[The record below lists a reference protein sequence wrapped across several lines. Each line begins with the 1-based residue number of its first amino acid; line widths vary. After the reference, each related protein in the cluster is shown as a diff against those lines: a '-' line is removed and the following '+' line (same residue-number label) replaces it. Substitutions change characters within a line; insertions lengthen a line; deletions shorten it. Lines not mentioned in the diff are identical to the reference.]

1 MTNMETQIGNIKFSH
16 PIFNASGPA
25 CTTLEELEIIGKSES
40 SAIMMKTCSLE
51 PREGNPEPRYK
62 EVPLGS
68 INSMGLPNL
77 GYKKYVE
84 FSHILKEKYKKP
96 VIASVV
102 GFCSTQ
108 ACNNDFEIIVKAFQE
123 DSLVDLIE
131 VNLSC
136 PNVVGKPQI
145 AYDFETSDTIL
156 SLVENLGN
164 KDIGI
169 KLPPYF
175 DPSHTNAMSE
185 VIKKHPQVKFI
196 TCINSVGNTL
206 IIDPETEQPIIKPKG
221 GFGGLG
227 GEYVKP
233 IALANVRAFY
243 KNLGESVKII
253 GAGGILNGIDVY
265 EFLLAGAS
273 AVQLGTTFAKEGP
286 EAFARIK
293 KEFENYLEKKG
304 KKSLDEVIGKL
315 KEL

>member
-1 MTNMETQIGNIKFSH
+1 MINLETKIGNIIFSH
-16 PIFNASGPA
+16 PIFNASGPL
-25 CTTLEELEIIGKSES
+25 CTTLEELEKIWASES
-40 SAIMMKTCSLE
+40 SAIMMKSCSLE
-51 PREGNPEPRYK
+51 PREWNPEPRYR

-77 GYKKYVE
+77 GYKKYME
-84 FSHILKEKYKKP
+84 FSYPLKEKYKKP

-102 GFCSTQ
+102 WFCSAE
-108 ACNNDFEIIVKAFQE
+108 ACDNDFQKIVSDFQK
-123 DSLVDLIE
+123 DSAVDLIE

-145 AYDFETSDTIL
+145 AYDFETSDKIL
-156 SLVENLGN
+156 SLVENLWE
-164 KDIGI
+164 KPIGI

-175 DPSHTNAMSE
+175 DPSHTNVMSE
-185 VIKKHPQVKFI
+185 VIKKHPKVKFI

-206 IIDPETEQPIIKPKG
+206 IIDPEKEEVLIKPKWW
-221 GFGGLG
+221 FWWLG

-253 GAGGILNGIDVY
+253 GAGGILTWIDVY
-265 EFLLAGAS
+265 EFLLAWAT
-273 AVQLGTTFAKEGP
+273 AVQVGTTFSKEW
-286 EAFARIK
+286 ADCFARIE
-293 KEFENYLEKKG
+293 KEFELYLDKKG
-304 KKSLDEVIGKL
+304 KNSLDEVIGKL

>member
-51 PREGNPEPRYK
+51 PREWNPEPRYK

-77 GYKKYVE
+77 WYKKYVE

-102 GFCSTQ
+102 WFCSTQ

-156 SLVENLGN
+156 SLVENLWN

-206 IIDPETEQPIIKPKG
+206 IIDPETEQPIIKPKW

-243 KNLGESVKII
+243 KNLWESVKII
-253 GAGGILNGIDVY
+253 GAWGILNWIDVY
-265 EFLLAGAS
+265 EFLLAWAS

-293 KEFENYLEKKG
+293 KEFENYLEKKW